1 MRAALLVLAILV
13 AVHGALLAGF
23 VWLEAAGFSIP
34 EFPGA
39 EETFFFGLLAP
50 ALIMA
55 APFRPL
61 LSWLGLINAPGWF
74 AWPRPLGFVL
84 VYAFWVLVLF
94 GASFLPG
101 AIVRLRRR
109 RALR

>member
-13 AVHGALLAGF
+13 AVHGVLFAGF
-23 VWLEAAGFSIP
+23 AWVEGAGFSIP

-39 EETFFFGLLAP
+39 EEIFFFGLIAP

-55 APFRPL
+55 APFKPL
-61 LSWLGLINAPGWF
+61 LWWLGLMQAPGWF

-84 VYAFWVLVLF
+84 VYAFWMLVLF